1 MTENTPDAP
10 SGWTT
15 MLDGTRVPLTSQEA
29 AEIWKTVETVRR
41 SRAEAMPDT
50 YAALSAIS
58 AATQRLRELGWDQM
72 GPRTGV
78 PTACVEMTS
87 TGMWEATR
95 DGEFIHYAG
104 CVSSP
109 RNRSMFFKPISD
121 LTPDEQ
127 VTFDKCTADL
137 KRSIWR

>member
-1 MTENTPDAP
+1 MSTDDEPH
-10 SGWTT
+10 GWKT

-29 AEIWKTVETVRR
+29 AAIWKTVEAVRR

-58 AATQRLRELGWDQM
+58 AATQRLRDLGWNQM
-72 GPRTGV
+72 GPRAGV

-109 RNRSMFFKPISD
+109 RNRNMFFKPISD

-127 VTFDKCTADL
+127 ATLDKCAAGL
-137 KRSIWR
+137 KGSIW